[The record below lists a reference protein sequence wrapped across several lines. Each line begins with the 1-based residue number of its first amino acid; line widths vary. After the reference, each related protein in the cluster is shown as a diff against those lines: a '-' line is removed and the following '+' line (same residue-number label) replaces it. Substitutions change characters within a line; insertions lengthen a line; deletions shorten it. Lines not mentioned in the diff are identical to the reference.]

1 MKEIQDLIIQ
11 KPNAEWE
18 KMADAA
24 NTEAQEF
31 EKTIRG
37 SEHWH
42 IDSERKIFGKIAQI
56 AREFSPLD
64 PKSIF
69 ALRATARVAIDY
81 WEDCKRDTKL
91 AERLYHEVSRAC
103 WTVRHS
109 IVQRLAQQSLSGEER
124 STAREIQEILTD
136 ILQMT
141 DKINNLAK
149 GPSFLRASTDTEKEQ
164 PDYP

>member
-1 MKEIQDLIIQ
+1 MKEIQDLITK
-11 KPNAEWE
+11 KPNTEWE

-56 AREFSPLD
+56 AQEFSTLD

-91 AERLYHEVSRAC
+91 AERLHYEISRSC
-103 WTVRHS
+103 WTARRS
-109 IVQRLAQQSLSGEER
+109 IVQRLAQQGLSEEER
-124 STAREIQEILTD
+124 STAREIQEILED
-136 ILQMT
+136 ILNMMNN
-141 DKINNLAK
+141 INALAK
-149 GPSFLRASTDTEKEQ
+149 GPSLLRTSADTEKEQ